1 MEELGRQVRVPSV
14 ARIVRVN
21 QDAIRLYGGQ
31 YVGVDNL
38 RSRESLENTLFLIG
52 NEIFG
57 ADQFP
62 TLLEKAA
69 ALGECI
75 IARHV
80 FWDGN
85 KRTGVYATWMFL
97 KANGVIVNL
106 DSSVEDLAVSIASG
120 AAGFAELLDWLH
132 QHQYE

>member
-1 MEELGRQVRVPSV
+1 MEELGRQVKIPSV
-14 ARIVRVN
+14 ARIVRIN

-31 YVGVDNL
+31 YVGTDNL

-52 NEIFG
+52 NEVFG
-57 ADQFP
+57 VDQFP
-62 TLLEKAA
+62 TLMEKAA

-97 KANGVIVNL
+97 KANDVIVNL
-106 DSSVEDLAVSIASG
+106 DASVEDLAVGIASG
-120 AAGFAELLDWLH
+120 NAGFDVFLDWLH
-132 QHQYE
+132 QHQ

>member
-1 MEELGRQVRVPSV
+1 MEESRRQVKIPSV
-14 ARIVRVN
+14 DGIVRIN

-31 YVGVDNL
+31 YVGSDNL

-52 NEIFG
+52 NEVFG
-57 ADQFP
+57 VDQFP
-62 TLLEKAA
+62 TLMEKAA

-85 KRTGVYATWMFL
+85 KRTGVYAAWMFL
-97 KANGVIVNL
+97 KANNVIVNL
-106 DSSVEDLAVSIASG
+106 DASVEDLAVDVASRK
-120 AAGFAELLDWLH
+120 AGFDEFLDWLH
-132 QHQYE
+132 QHQ

>member
-38 RSRESLENTLFLIG
+38 RSRESLENTLYLIG
-52 NEIFG
+52 NEVFG
-57 ADQFP
+57 VDQFP
-62 TLLEKAA
+62 TLMEKAA

-97 KANGVIVNL
+97 KANDVIVNL

-120 AAGFAELLDWLH
+120 ARDSRNCWIGSH
-132 QHQYE
+132 QHQ

>member
-52 NEIFG
+52 NEVFG
-57 ADQFP
+57 VDQFP
-62 TLLEKAA
+62 TLMEKAA

-97 KANGVIVNL
+97 KANDVIVNL
-106 DSSVEDLAVSIASG
+106 DASVEDLAVDIASG
-120 AAGFAELLDWLH
+120 NAGFDELLDWLH
-132 QHQYE
+132 QHQ